1 MTPTNE
7 QRAIG
12 LLETLGGELA
22 EMRGEQRSEHR
33 NINERLH
40 SLNANVDILR
50 EASTAQG
57 SRIASLPCERHA
69 RRISEMLRRLGA
81 SEDTGRITL
90 VERQTTNR
98 VLRTLGRIALGVFAA
113 AGAVATVA
121 TAVYGMM
128 R

>member
-22 EMRGEQRSEHR
+22 EMRGEQRSEHHH
-33 NINERLH
+33 INERLH
-40 SLNANVDILR
+40 ALTANVDAIR
-50 EASTAQG
+50 ESQQAQG

-90 VERQTTNR
+90 VERETTHR
-98 VLRTLGRIALGVFAA
+98 VMRMFGKVLLGVMAA